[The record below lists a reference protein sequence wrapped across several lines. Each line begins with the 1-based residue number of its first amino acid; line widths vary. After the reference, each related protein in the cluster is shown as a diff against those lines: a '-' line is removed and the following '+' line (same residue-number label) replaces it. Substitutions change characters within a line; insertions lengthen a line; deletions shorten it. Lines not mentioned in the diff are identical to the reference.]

1 MTALHQ
7 LRAEVRRFL
16 AELAREPE
24 CDSWMRGWDTD
35 FSRALGERGWI
46 GMTVPE
52 RYGGGG
58 RSFVER
64 FVITEELLRAGAPVA
79 AHWIADRQIAPTIV
93 AHANER
99 LRSELL
105 PGICRGETYFC
116 VGMSEPNAG
125 SDVAAIATR
134 AERDGREWVISG
146 QKTWTTGAQGAHYC
160 YLIARTSRAERRH
173 EGLSELVVPMQ
184 SKGVSVRPIEDLSGE
199 RHFNEVFFD
208 DVRVEEWRLV
218 GEPGTAFKQV
228 IRQLDYE
235 RSGPERVLSTYPLL
249 EVLLGGSDRTA
260 EMDTELGAIAA
271 EVATLRAMSF
281 RIARQMDDAEPPSA
295 CAALVKDRGNLLEQR
310 VARVAV
316 ELLEIEP
323 HLSEDDGAATLDRH
337 LWRAVVAA
345 PAFTLRGGSAEI
357 LREVVARRMLQLEGW
372 R

>member
-1 MTALHQ
+1 MTALAD

-16 AELAREPE
+16 EERPFEPE
-24 CDSWMRGWDTD
+24 CDSWMRGWSPD

-52 RYGGGG
+52 EYGGGG

-64 FVITEELLRAGAPVA
+64 FVVTEELLRVGAPVA
-79 AHWIADRQIAPTIV
+79 AHWIADRQIAPTLV
-93 AHANER
+93 GHANDQ
-99 LRSELL
+99 LRQELL

-134 AERDGREWVISG
+134 AERDGSDWVVNG
-146 QKTWTTGAQGAHYC
+146 QKTWTTGAQEAHYC
-160 YLIARTSRAERRH
+160 YLIARTSREERRH
-173 EGLSELVVPMQ
+173 AGLSEFVVPMDTE
-184 SKGVSVRPIEDLSGE
+184 GVSVRPIEDLSGE

-208 DVRVEEWRLV
+208 DVRVEDWRLV

-249 EVLLGGSDRTA
+249 EALLA
-260 EMDTELGAIAA
+260 ETDGDAILGELAA
-271 EVATLRAMSF
+271 QVAALRAMSF
-281 RIARQMDDAEPPSA
+281 RIAQAMDDGEPPSA
-295 CAALVKDRGNLLEQR
+295 YAALVKDLGNQVEQR
-310 VARVAV
+310 VAQVAV
-316 ELLEIEP
+316 GLLDAQP
-323 HLSEDDGAATLDRH
+323 HLTQADDPSPLDRH
-337 LWRAVVAA
+337 LWRAAVAA

-357 LREVVARRMLQLEGW
+357 LREVVARRMLGLEVS